1 MFSDSV
7 VYPLGLV
14 ALRGAVIGD
23 SRVGLA
29 IAAERHGAVAQAFYL
44 AYAADIGHIEPVAR
58 QVLEAGGMSLVE
70 MAYASTYGARINLV
84 AYNRYAPAVEALEVR
99 QPSRLRLGR
108 VEGEAQES
116 TLLAA
121 VAENLVVYAPTVAL
135 GLGGIVV
142 EFHRIACDCEGDG
155 IVTCRLPEFIAHARY
170 QQTVGKEHNACIR
183 EMTPHNSHSL
193 RELGVEQSL
202 AADKIYI
209 FNIFA
214 YSLAEH
220 CSIALKLVE
229 RLEHLGSQGAIVRAT
244 LAIEVAIVA
253 ENKLQPQR
261 LAAMSQGRI
270 DKIADFFENSVH
282 YPAKIRISERNAK
295 FI

>member
-1 MFSDSV
+1 MR
-7 VYPLGLV
+7 PL
-14 ALRGAVIGD
+14 
-23 SRVGLA
+23 SQKTNKQTKQTNKQNNNNNKT
-29 IAAERHGAVAQAFYL
+29 ERKKV
-44 AYAADIGHIEPVAR
+44 
-58 QVLEAGGMSLVE
+58 
-70 MAYASTYGARINLV
+70 
-84 AYNRYAPAVEALEVR
+84 
-99 QPSRLRLGR
+99 
-108 VEGEAQES
+108 
-116 TLLAA
+116 
-121 VAENLVVYAPTVAL
+121 
-135 GLGGIVV
+135 
-142 EFHRIACDCEGDG
+142 
-155 IVTCRLPEFIAHARY
+155 
-170 QQTVGKEHNACIR
+170 
-183 EMTPHNSHSL
+183 
-193 RELGVEQSL
+193 
-202 AADKIYI
+202 IYI